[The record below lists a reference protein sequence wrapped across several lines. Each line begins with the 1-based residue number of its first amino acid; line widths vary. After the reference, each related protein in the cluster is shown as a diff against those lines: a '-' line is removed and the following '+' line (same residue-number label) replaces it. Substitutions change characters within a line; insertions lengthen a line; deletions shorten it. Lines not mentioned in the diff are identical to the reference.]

1 MKDLLGTVLK
11 RALPNLASHKSPHDT
26 HRDVFGLPSVYSWV
40 CHQAAQK
47 TIQHPSRDGNKHE
60 EYPRRKAAFM
70 SATYVQVTL
79 CLSSLG
85 PGLS

>member
-40 CHQAAQK
+40 FVTELPK
-47 TIQHPSRDGNKHE
+47 IQPFSIPQETETSTRSTPEEKLPSCQQL
-60 EYPRRKAAFM
+60 
-70 SATYVQVTL
+70 TYRL
-79 CLSSLG
+79 RCA
-85 PGLS
+85 